1 MMVQPMWRATQ
12 FKRSADRSRRLCMR
26 DACARVL
33 KSKPTGH
40 VVACFALVS
49 LGPCVFAV
57 SPRVL
62 ITHSLFSLE
71 AGIDVIENKI
81 RLNRMRTKNQHEKH
95 PFHRHISLCETDWG
109 PKIDLR
115 QEHLILSRVEST
127 PVAGNASLIV
137 AGISPPG

>member
-1 MMVQPMWRATQ
+1 
-12 FKRSADRSRRLCMR
+12 MR
-26 DACARVL
+26 DACGRVL

-49 LGPCVFAV
+49 LGPCAFAV

-81 RLNRMRTKNQHEKH
+81 RLNRMRTENQHENLGPEDRPSPGH
-95 PFHRHISLCETDWG
+95 P
-109 PKIDLR
+109 
-115 QEHLILSRVEST
+115 ILSRVEST
-127 PVAGNASLIV
+127 PVAGNAS
-137 AGISPPG
+137 PDRRR